1 MSSVQFH
8 VLRSDYLC
16 RAIFSFKNLRIYEY
30 SEGNLEMLAHD
41 FVPAVKDGLPCVYDK
56 MARAVS
62 PVVNDTN
69 GFVMAGAKWPTDVF
83 SEVTQDFPC
92 ARTQS
97 FRPVAVP
104 EFAPERTFTFTA
116 DGSVELKRAAASAIM
131 VAYAVDGSVISTK
144 TQSNLNAG
152 DQLQVEVGT
161 ALKTV
166 LTLNGV
172 DVPDDKSALQEF
184 DIATVHSCDGVLFRK
199 TGRHECEF
207 MIPADA
213 TISFSVA
220 VDEMFADDYNDAGEL
235 TGSKRLHGHVDASES
250 VDVDS
255 GDGAYRVL
263 RVKLSHPR
271 FRFIVR

>member
-1 MSSVQFH
+1 
-8 VLRSDYLC
+8 
-16 RAIFSFKNLRIYEY
+16 
-30 SEGNLEMLAHD
+30 
-41 FVPAVKDGLPCVYDK
+41 
-56 MARAVS
+56 
-62 PVVNDTN
+62 
-69 GFVMAGAKWPTDVF
+69 
-83 SEVTQDFPC
+83 
-92 ARTQS
+92 
-97 FRPVAVP
+97 
-104 EFAPERTFTFTA
+104 
-116 DGSVELKRAAASAIM
+116 M
-131 VAYAVDGSVISTK
+131 VAYAVAGSVISTK
-144 TQSNLNAG
+144 TQSDLNAG